1 MEDKFILRDIL
12 FLKKLASILHICV
25 WKTYEERQ
33 GKTEELF
40 QIKRDK
46 WDKMHEYNGWPRLNF
61 SSEIAH

>member
-1 MEDKFILRDIL
+1 MCMKDI
-12 FLKKLASILHICV
+12 
-25 WKTYEERQ
+25 WGRQ